1 MKFTFEKIKAG
12 GNRYPGNIY
21 YNLKIDR
28 KTTKYI
34 IEFISTYNCF
44 NVFFA
49 KNKFKWTKWT
59 PESAWVVIYR
69 DLKSLEKAKIK
80 AFESFAKENEEI
92 LN

>member
-44 NVFFA
+44 NVFL
-49 KNKFKWTKWT
+49 
-59 PESAWVVIYR
+59 P
-69 DLKSLEKAKIK
+69 KI
-80 AFESFAKENEEI
+80 NLI
-92 LN
+92 GLNGHQNLLGL